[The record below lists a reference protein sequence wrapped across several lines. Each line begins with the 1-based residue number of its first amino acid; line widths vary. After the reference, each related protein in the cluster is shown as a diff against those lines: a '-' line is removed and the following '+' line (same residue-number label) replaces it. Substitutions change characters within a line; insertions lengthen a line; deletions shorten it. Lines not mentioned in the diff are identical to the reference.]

1 MSRFERRKIP
11 REQRTGSIYSNRR
24 VQQQPTLNNTNQN
37 QQILSIIKKH
47 DDLLTRLLKRFNDME
62 TTLNAKI
69 ESLIENKMN
78 EFNEDIEAKINSINI
93 NNISNEDSNDNNVR
107 DINNNE
113 IDNVIIEN
121 DNVDYLNELNGLM
134 QNMNDD
140 VVKKND
146 FEVFTNDIRNSLN
159 EMKSVISSIKY
170 NNDVKEVVNNYE
182 KNRDTMFYE
191 KKEAEVESEEV
202 ESEEVE
208 SDMKNETKIKKEVSE
223 AIKEGTTLVIDTG
236 DDVKSKNIEL
246 EIVEN

>member
-1 MSRFERRKIP
+1 MSRFERRKVP
-11 REQRTGSIYSNRR
+11 REQRAGSIYSNRR
-24 VQQQPTLNNTNQN
+24 VIQQQQQPVLNNTNQN

-69 ESLIENKMN
+69 ESLIESKIN
-78 EFNEDIEAKINSINI
+78 EFSEDMEARMNSINI
-93 NNISNEDSNDNNVR
+93 NNISTDDAIDNNVR

-121 DNVDYLNELNGLM
+121 QRVDYLNELNGLM

-159 EMKSVISSIKY
+159 EMKSVISTIKY

-182 KNRDTMFYE
+182 KNRDNMFHE
-191 KKEAEVESEEV
+191 KKEEEV
-202 ESEEVE
+202 ESE
-208 SDMKNETKIKKEVSE
+208 SNNETKIKKEVSE

-236 DDVKSKNIEL
+236 GDQNDKNIEL

>member
-1 MSRFERRKIP
+1 MSRFERRKIT

-69 ESLIENKMN
+69 ESLIENKIN
-78 EFNEDIEAKINSINI
+78 EFIEDIEAKINSINI

-170 NNDVKEVVNNYE
+170 NNDVKEVINNYE

-191 KKEAEVESEEV
+191 KKEEEV

>member
-24 VQQQPTLNNTNQN
+24 VSQQPTLNNTNQN

-62 TTLNAKI
+62 ATLNAKI
-69 ESLIENKMN
+69 ESLIESKIN
-78 EFNEDIEAKINSINI
+78 EFNESVEAKINSINI
-93 NNISNEDSNDNNVR
+93 NNISNSDNIDTNVR

-113 IDNVIIEN
+113 IDNVII
-121 DNVDYLNELNGLM
+121 DNEDNANYLNELNGLL

-146 FEVFTNDIRNSLN
+146 FELFTNDIRNSLN
-159 EMKSVISSIKY
+159 EMKSVISTIKY
-170 NNDVKEVVNNYE
+170 NDDIKEVVNNYE

-191 KKEAEVESEEV
+191 KKKAESEVEVESNLQ
-202 ESEEVE
+202 
-208 SDMKNETKIKKEVSE
+208 NETKIKEEVSE
-223 AIKEGTTLVIDTG
+223 AIKEGTTLVIDTS
-236 DDVKSKNIEL
+236 DDVNNKNIEL
-246 EIVEN
+246 EIVEH

>member
-24 VQQQPTLNNTNQN
+24 TQQQPTLNNTNQN

-69 ESLIENKMN
+69 ESLIESKIN
-78 EFNEDIEAKINSINI
+78 EFSEDMEARMNSINI
-93 NNISNEDSNDNNVR
+93 NNISTDDTIDNNVR

-121 DNVDYLNELNGLM
+121 GQVDYLNELNGLM

-140 VVKKND
+140 VVKK
-146 FEVFTNDIRNSLN
+146 
-159 EMKSVISSIKY
+159 K
-170 NNDVKEVVNNYE
+170 
-182 KNRDTMFYE
+182 
-191 KKEAEVESEEV
+191 
-202 ESEEVE
+202 
-208 SDMKNETKIKKEVSE
+208 
-223 AIKEGTTLVIDTG
+223 
-236 DDVKSKNIEL
+236 
-246 EIVEN
+246 